1 MSSAPPPALYR
12 RQHNAQVHVFDASTM
27 PWHETGKAGL
37 RLRAIL
43 NDDERGE
50 FLGLIG
56 FDTFARSGLH
66 QHQGVATS
74 FVIAGGLT
82 DYQGHVNMN
91 EVGINVL
98 GSTHDAMAY
107 VPTLLVSRLEGPVT
121 YPKAHG
127 ALSGLHAGS
136 RHADE
141 SADAV
146 FRNPAP
152 DVPPEV
158 NVPID
163 EVTLQATGISGLQ
176 RQTAFDYAGTG
187 GNRRMV
193 QWRIRP
199 ETEVPPWHA
208 SEGVECWVR
217 GGEVCVNGISA
228 HANCFI
234 VIEPGAR
241 VHITCGFGALLLVWA
256 DGREIWPAD
265 SQTADLNL
273 FGF

>member
-1 MSSAPPPALYR
+1 MPATSPPPSQYR
-12 RQHNAQVHVFDASTM
+12 RQRSAQMHVFDASDI

-37 RLRAIL
+37 RLKAIL

-56 FDTFARSGLH
+56 FDPFVRSGLH

-74 FVIAGGLT
+74 FVLAGGLT
-82 DYQGHVNMN
+82 DYHGHVNLN
-91 EVGINVL
+91 EVGINVR
-98 GSTHDAMAY
+98 GSTHDAVAY
-107 VPTLLVSRLEGPVT
+107 LPTVLVSRLEGPVT
-121 YPKAHG
+121 YPPEHG

-136 RHADE
+136 RHAT
-141 SADAV
+141 

-152 DVPPEV
+152 EVPPEV
-158 NVPID
+158 NTAIDAVDLVP
-163 EVTLQATGISGLQ
+163 TGVSGLQ

-187 GNRRMV
+187 SNRRMV

-199 ETEVPPWHA
+199 ETDLPVWHA
-208 SEGVECWVR
+208 TEGVECWVR
-217 GGEVCVNGISA
+217 GGEVCINGINA

-241 VHITCGFGALLLVWA
+241 VHITCAFGALLLVWA
-256 DGREIWPAD
+256 DGREHWPVDA
-265 SQTADLNL
+265 QRLALNL